1 MVRIEYA
8 KGIIPC
14 EPWVC
19 VYHSA
24 RILPEMSMVLKH
36 KGACLCCSVS
46 PQPMRGQERE
56 VVALSTNMN
65 GVFYLNY
72 RGQDHF
78 IHKLMSS
85 SDQLSVVPSE
95 NF

>member
-1 MVRIEYA
+1 
-8 KGIIPC
+8 
-14 EPWVC
+14 
-19 VYHSA
+19 
-24 RILPEMSMVLKH
+24 
-36 KGACLCCSVS
+36 
-46 PQPMRGQERE
+46 MRGQERE